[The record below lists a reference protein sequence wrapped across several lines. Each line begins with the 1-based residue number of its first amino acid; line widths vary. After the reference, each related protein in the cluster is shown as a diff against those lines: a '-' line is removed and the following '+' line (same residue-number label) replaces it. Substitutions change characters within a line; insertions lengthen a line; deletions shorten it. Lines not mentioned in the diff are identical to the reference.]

1 MILKNYF
8 KSTVMLLSL
17 LLFNCGGSSGGG
29 SDDDGPTPEEILPPE
44 AAVLVFPE
52 KDEACNEG
60 TILSETESSVTFQWN
75 ASANTNNYTVILKN
89 LDTNETLENTTSNN
103 SISLNIKR
111 NTAYSWHVVSKSN
124 KTTTTAT
131 SETWKFY
138 NAGEGIENYAPFPAE
153 VVAPAMG
160 SEVAAPVTLSWT
172 GSDADNDIA
181 SYDVYLGTN
190 NPPTTLQ
197 ETTTNTSIENIA
209 LTANTVY
216 YWKVITTDD
225 SGSSS
230 ESQVF
235 EFRTE

>member
-1 MILKNYF
+1 MKLNKYIQSGILIIG
-8 KSTVMLLSL
+8 LI
-17 LLFNCGGSSGGG
+17 LFSCGGG
-29 SDDDGPTPEEILPPE
+29 SDDGDGGPSGGGILPPE
-44 AAVLVFPE
+44 STVLEFPL
-52 KDEACNEG
+52 KDEACYEG
-60 TILSETESSVTFQWN
+60 TVISETESRITFEWSI
-75 ASANTNNYTVILKN
+75 SANTNNYTVVLKN
-89 LDTNETLENTTSNN
+89 LGTDETSEHDTANN
-103 SISLNIKR
+103 SISITVKR
-111 NTAYSWHVVSKSN
+111 NTAYSWYVVSKSN

-138 NAGEGIENYAPFPAE
+138 NAGEGVENYAPFPAE

-216 YWKVITTDD
+216 YWKVITTDY